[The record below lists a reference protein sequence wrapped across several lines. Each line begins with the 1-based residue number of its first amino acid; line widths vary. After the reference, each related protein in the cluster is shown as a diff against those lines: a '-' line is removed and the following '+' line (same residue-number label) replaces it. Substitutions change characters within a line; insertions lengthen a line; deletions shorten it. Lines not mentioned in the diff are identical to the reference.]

1 MKINFIITC
10 ALCFLLYSCSRG
22 DEKSTL
28 PITDDYEKSTLP
40 VTDDDEILTFSISDD
55 DEILTLSVSDEK
67 IVFTPEG
74 GEMEITV
81 TTNAD
86 WKVYYGWYWLDVD
99 TTRKTGNGSF
109 RIKAQPNITTAERIN
124 DIIVETLPRGGL
136 YHFINIIQEAGSGMN
151 WMNNIVELSKHNEKK
166 ISITEGIWG
175 TVILREGNCMPGVV
189 GRCFYYP
196 VKREV
201 LVYEYTKLN
210 ETVQL
215 STSPFYS
222 EVFTKLIATT
232 ISDEEGFF
240 EIGLAPGKYSV
251 FVKEKLYLYSNLFD
265 GSGGINP
272 AIVETSVV
280 TNHNM
285 WINYASD

>member
-22 DEKSTL
+22 DEKPTL
-28 PITDDYEKSTLP
+28 T
-40 VTDDDEILTFSISDD
+40 VTDD

-67 IVFTPEG
+67 IVFTSEG
-74 GEMEITV
+74 GEAEITV
-81 TTNAD
+81 TTNTD
-86 WKVYYGWYWLDVD
+86 WQIHFGRHWLDVD
-99 TTRKTGNGSF
+99 TTRKTGNRSF
-109 RIKAQPNITTAERIN
+109 RIKALPNITTAERN
-124 DIIVETLPRGGL
+124 TDILVATLPLGGL
-136 YHFINIIQEAGSGMN
+136 FHYISIIQEAGSGID
-151 WMNNIVELSKHNEKK
+151 WMNNFLELNKYNENK

-175 TVILREGNCMPGVV
+175 TVILREGNCMPGVL

-201 LVYEYTKLN
+201 LVYEYTNLN
-210 ETVQL
+210 ETVRP
-215 STSPFYS
+215 STAPVYS

-232 ISDEEGFF
+232 ICDEEGFF

-272 AIVETSVV
+272 VIVEKSAV
-280 TNHNM
+280 TEKNM
-285 WINYASD
+285 WISYGTI

>member
-1 MKINFIITC
+1 MKISFIIS
-10 ALCFLLYSCSRG
+10 ALCFLLYSCSSG

-28 PITDDYEKSTLP
+28 T
-40 VTDDDEILTFSISDD
+40 VTDDDEKLTTSVTDD
-55 DEILTLSVSDEK
+55 DEKPTTSVTDDDDKILTLSVSDEK

-74 GEMEITV
+74 GETEITV

-86 WKVYYGWYWLDVD
+86 WKVNYGWYWLDVD
-99 TTRKTGNGSF
+99 TTRKTGNGSI
-109 RIKAQPNITTAERIN
+109 RIKAQPNITTAERNI

-136 YHFINIIQEAGSGMN
+136 YHFINIIQEAGSGIN
-151 WMNNIVELSKHNEKK
+151 WMNNIVELNKHNENK

-175 TVILREGNCMPGVV
+175 TVILREGDCMPGVV

-232 ISDEEGFF
+232 ICDEEGFF

-265 GSGGINP
+265 GSGGIYP
-272 AIVETSVV
+272 AIVETSAV